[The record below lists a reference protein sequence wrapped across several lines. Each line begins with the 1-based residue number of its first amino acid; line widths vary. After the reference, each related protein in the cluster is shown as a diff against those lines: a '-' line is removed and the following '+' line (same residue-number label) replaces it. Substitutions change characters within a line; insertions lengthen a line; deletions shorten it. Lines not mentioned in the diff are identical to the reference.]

1 LAVHVQS
8 LRRFIARCGD
18 CLSYA
23 LIDFIFGIERQNFL
37 PGNIDN
43 HLAERNP
50 AQLRFF
56 ID

>member
-18 CLSYA
+18 YLSYA